1 MPRLWRE
8 WLCCLKHSPKRTC
21 GQPKSTPGASID
33 SEKNDKM
40 RSDPEDAPALGELS
54 RDPEVYRTLPIFLF
68 EQKYEDPAEVISRL
82 EEECVKT
89 RESLLLAVAFKE
101 APKRLIG
108 LAEIYHWRE
117 ERKKASIGCR
127 LGKAYWGRGIATETI
142 GLLKEYLLEAGIVR
156 ITAHILTDNIG
167 SCRAVEKMASMRA
180 GPNRRTGDLKS
191 PSRHIHI
198 IKKAAAGGHR
208 MRIAGRPCIRPHRVV

>member
-1 MPRLWRE
+1 MKLFEEMPY
-8 WLCCLKHSPKRTC
+8 LKGNTIVIRPLV
-21 GQPKSTPGASID
+21 
-33 SEKNDKM
+33 
-40 RSDPEDAPALGELS
+40 PEDAPALGELS
-54 RDPEVYRTLPIFLF
+54 RDPEVYRTLPTFLF
-68 EQKYEDPAEVISRL
+68 GQKYEKPAEVISRL

-89 RESLLLAVAFKE
+89 RESLLLAVAVKE

-167 SCRAVEKMASMRA
+167 SCRAVEKNGFHARWTEPEDWGFEEPVTA
-180 GPNRRTGDLKS
+180 HTYYY
-191 PSRHIHI
+191 
-198 IKKAAAGGHR
+198 KKQPQEVIG
-208 MRIAGRPCIRPHRVV
+208 